1 MNAKI
6 LLTKTPSPQQFKE
19 DMLAAELAE
28 EVPATSVD
36 GGTEIDV
43 TGTHTTQEVVWV
55 DSEGNPTEPEYD
67 EEGTITNDAV
77 QADYIY
83 VLSLL
88 TDRAV
93 QSSSFVSFDPDEEG
107 MTYVGDLQAGLVVGE
122 SEVIWDSSQ
131 DVAAPGNLTTGW
143 AGYDVPKKS
152 L

>member
-1 MNAKI
+1 MSAKI
-6 LLTKTPSPQQFKE
+6 LLTKTPSVSQFRE
-19 DMLAAELAE
+19 DMLAAGLAS
-28 EVPATSVD
+28 EVPATDVD

-43 TGTHTTQEVVWV
+43 TGTHTVQGVVWV
-55 DSEGNPTEPEYD
+55 DSNGNPTEPEYD
-67 EEGTITNDAV
+67 DEGNIINDAQ

-93 QSSSFVSFDPDEEG
+93 QSSDYVSFDPDSDKI
-107 MTYVGDLQAGLVVGE
+107 YVGDIGAGFAAGS

-131 DVAAPGNLTTGW
+131 TENAPGNLKVGW
-143 AGYDVPKKS
+143 AGHNVETKP